1 MNDPATT
8 IPALSL
14 TQQHRRV
21 GWPSPEDGGPRIV
34 FPNRQQSFRL
44 SVVFSTVILRFCCRA
59 AMDWP
64 RAAFLLTMSLH
75 SPGNQAARANCSLA
89 ILLFAPFS
97 ESEQLG
103 SHDRTTTL
111 TSKPVS
117 PVIDI
122 CPLDCSERA
131 SEPAAPTALPI
142 SECAFIW
149 ESAVRTVRSPAFQM
163 NRASE
168 IAAGGIGSTLC
179 QMA

>member
-1 MNDPATT
+1 MRKNSRGAGGNRTPVHQAMNDPATT
-8 IPALSL
+8 IPAVSL

-21 GWPSPEDGGPRIV
+21 GWPSPEGGGPRIV

-117 PVIDI
+117 PLIDI
-122 CPLDCSERA
+122 CPSDCSGVRRDHVTH
-131 SEPAAPTALPI
+131 PRPALPNGVI
-142 SECAFIW
+142 S
-149 ESAVRTVRSPAFQM
+149 SATWQ
-163 NRASE
+163 
-168 IAAGGIGSTLC
+168 
-179 QMA
+179 QQ